1 MIEDALREILH
12 ESSKHAGDKRY
23 GRNIMAKLERDEVS
37 LKAYVLWLESQPAEM
52 LDKTYHLLMTGWD
65 ARREGLADVTTLFRD
80 ASGYVARNGP
90 RAVKKAPCCETP
102 EFVKRET
109 GGRMCRSCGKKWKPK
124 KAKA

>member
-1 MIEDALREILH
+1 
-12 ESSKHAGDKRY
+12 
-23 GRNIMAKLERDEVS
+23 MAKFERSEVS
-37 LKAYVLWLESQPAEM
+37 IKEYVLWLESQPAEM

-80 ASGYVARNGP
+80 ASGYVGRNGP
-90 RAVKKAPCCETP
+90 RAEKEGKPLCCKTP